1 MRAIW
6 KIYATD
12 WKNIFKVPTG
22 ILLILAIILLPCLY
36 SWVNIKSVWD
46 PYANTSGVK
55 VAVTNEDRGATVLD
69 RSVNIGEGLIAN
81 LRSNPK
87 LGWTFVDREE
97 AERGVDR
104 GAFYASILIPADFS
118 ERITGIAEGRLDR
131 PEVVYTVNEK
141 INAVAPKITSS
152 GVSAIAEQINESFA
166 EAVSEAL
173 LTKLQEAGVQVEE
186 QLPTIRRIEGGIFEL
201 ETKLPEI
208 RAAGQKVLE
217 LEKKLPD
224 IRDKAKVITEVE
236 ARLPEIEQAA
246 GHLLKLQ
253 QNWPKVEAAASEVLV
268 IQEKLPLIRQAA
280 ERVAELDGSFDQ
292 VADAIELAL
301 DKAAQAAA
309 IVAAAQEALPRVAEI
324 ADKGAAFAEG
334 LNGFLA
340 ANAGAFETIAPLVKQ
355 NLLLVQQAAD
365 VAASLTGR
373 LLGVDPEKLP
383 TAEEVRAVGDR
394 LAAASAVLD
403 RTAGLLERIDG
414 YVPGQPLG
422 TAAQRIRTAAERM
435 NRQAEILGTIA
446 TGLADG
452 KAPAKELVE
461 RLNALSK
468 ETSEALGGLLARYDS
483 EIVPSIS
490 QGLAKLTEAA
500 GASAELLRDAQA
512 RLPDIEAILA
522 DAQAGLAFGQAELN
536 KLRGDMPEIR
546 EKVHELAQA
555 FGSKAEA
562 FERAVN
568 LAAPFVRDELPAIGK
583 KLDQAAAFVRNDL
596 PEAERELSKLA
607 DFVRDKLPEIETG
620 VHRVAGLVRADL
632 PALER
637 AVRTAADKLREV
649 EEDNHFAELAKLL
662 KGDIRQESEF
672 LANPVRVKENRKY
685 PIPNYGSAMSPFYCV
700 LSLWVGATLLI
711 SLLKS
716 EADNPEG
723 KYKPYQLFA
732 GRLGT
737 FTTIGLCQALFITL
751 GDIFILD
758 AYVADPPEFVLFAML
773 ISLVFVT
780 ITYTLLSVFGNVGK
794 GIAIV
799 FMVFQF
805 SSSGGTFPIST
816 TSPFFQAL
824 NPFMPFTYAISLLRE
839 AVGGILWETA
849 LKDMAA
855 LVAFIALS
863 LLLALALKRPLSGFI
878 RRSTE
883 NAKKTKII
891 A

>member
-6 KIYATD
+6 KIYSTD
-12 WKNIFKVPTG
+12 WLNIFKVPTG

-69 RSVNIGEGLIAN
+69 RSINIGEGLVDN

-97 AERGVDR
+97 AERGVDK
-104 GAFYASILIPADFS
+104 GTFYASILVPADFS

-131 PEVVYTVNEK
+131 PEVIYTVNEK

-173 LTKLQEAGVQVEE
+173 LTKLQEVGVQVEE
-186 QLPTIRRIEGGIFEL
+186 QLPTIRKVEGGIYDL
-201 ETKLPEI
+201 ESKLPDI

-217 LEKKLPD
+217 LEGKLPE
-224 IRDKAKVITEVE
+224 IRDKAQIITEVE

-246 GHLLKLQ
+246 DHLLKLQ
-253 QNWPKVEAAASEVLV
+253 SNWPKVEAAASEVLV
-268 IQEKLPLIRQAA
+268 IQERLPLIRQAA
-280 ERVAELDGSFDQ
+280 DRVAELDGSFDRI
-292 VADAIELAL
+292 AEAIALAS
-301 DKAAQAAA
+301 DKAAQALD
-309 IVAAAQEALPRVAEI
+309 IVAAAQGALPRVAEI
-324 ADKGAAFAEG
+324 SGKGVAFADA

-340 ANAGAFETIAPLVKQ
+340 ANAGAFETVAPLVKQ
-355 NLLLVQQAAD
+355 NLALAQQAAD
-365 VAASLTGR
+365 SVTLLTGR
-373 LLGVDPEKLP
+373 LLAVDPEKLP
-383 TAEEVRAVGDR
+383 TAEEVRTVRDR
-394 LAAASAVLD
+394 LAAASGVLG
-403 RTAGLLERIDG
+403 RTAELLKRVDG
-414 YVPGQPLG
+414 YLPGQPLG
-422 TAAQRIRTAAERM
+422 DASQRIRSTAERM

-446 TGLADG
+446 SGLENG
-452 KAPAKELVE
+452 KAPAKELAE

-468 ETSEALGGLLARYDS
+468 ETSEALGGVLARYDS
-483 EIVPSIS
+483 EIVSAIA
-490 QGLAKLTEAA
+490 QGLGKLTEAA
-500 GASAELLRDAQA
+500 GTSAELLRDAQA

-522 DAQAGLAFGQAELN
+522 DAQAGLNFGQAELN
-536 KLRGDMPEIR
+536 KLQGDLPLIR
-546 EKVHELAQA
+546 EKVHGLAQA
-555 FGSKAEA
+555 FGEKAEA
-562 FERAVN
+562 FEQAVS
-568 LAAPFVRDELPAIGK
+568 LAAPFVRDELPAIGR
-583 KLDQAAAFVRNDL
+583 KLDQAAAFVRSDL

-607 DFVRDKLPEIETG
+607 DFVRNKLPEIESG
-620 VHRVAGLVRADL
+620 VHRVAGLVRDDL
-632 PALER
+632 PELER

-662 KGDIRQESEF
+662 KGDIRKESEF
-672 LANPVRVKENRKY
+672 LANPVLIKENRKY

-711 SLLKS
+711 SLLKT
-716 EADNPEG
+716 EPDNREG
-723 KYKPYQLFA
+723 YKPYQLFI

-737 FTTIGLCQALFITL
+737 FATIGLCQALFITL

-773 ISLVFVT
+773 VSLVFVT

-849 LKDMAA
+849 LKDIVA
-855 LVAFIALS
+855 LVVFIALS
-863 LLLALALKRPLSGFI
+863 LILALALKRPLSGII